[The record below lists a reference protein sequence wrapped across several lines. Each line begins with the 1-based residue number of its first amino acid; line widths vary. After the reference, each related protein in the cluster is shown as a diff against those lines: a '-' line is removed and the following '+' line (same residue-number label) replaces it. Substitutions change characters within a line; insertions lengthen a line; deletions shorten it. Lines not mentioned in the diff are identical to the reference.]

1 MAASMAVRLGLRPAV
16 GSAVRSFSR
25 GGGAHCAGRDWR
37 VSHGFAPSDSEY
49 GPLADLP
56 DWSFA
61 DGRPGHPWKGQVRRQ
76 EQREQFARRVVMLHK
91 EMDHGIRVWEEAQC
105 QKSVQREEKRR
116 QLLKPKGAQLP
127 VKSKNE
133 KWH

>member
-1 MAASMAVRLGLRPAV
+1 MGRGRGFLTATLYQQVMLF
-16 GSAVRSFSR
+16 SFSYPVSCF
-25 GGGAHCAGRDWR
+25 AFLPC
-37 VSHGFAPSDSEY
+37 SHGFAPSDSEY